1 MIQTRNLGRDYSQ
14 GPRTLSVL
22 SDITLE
28 IGAGEFVAV
37 TGPSGSGKS
46 TLLALL
52 AGLDRPSHGQIWLA
66 GKEITGLNEDT
77 LSAIR
82 ADHVGFIFQSFQLI
96 PTLTAIENV
105 RVPAD
110 IAGDNVAAKR
120 AHELLE
126 RVGLADRAAHYP
138 SQLSGGEMQRV
149 AIARAAIRRPSI
161 LFADEPTG
169 NLDSSNGEVIM
180 NMLRDLNQ
188 NCTLVLVTHNPEL
201 AGLAGRE
208 IKLRDGRIDQI
219 VNNQTNSLLSALW
232 KWIQ

>member
-14 GPRTLSVL
+14 GTRTLSVL

>member
-1 MIQTRNLGRDYSQ
+1 MIQTREIGRDYSQ
-14 GPRTLSVL
+14 GTRTLSVL
-22 SDITLE
+22 SDITLD

-52 AGLDRPSHGQIWLA
+52 AGLDRPSRGRIWLA
-66 GKEITGLNEDT
+66 GKEITGLNEDA

-110 IAGDNVAAKR
+110 IAGDSVAAKR

-126 RVGLADRAAHYP
+126 RVGLAQRAGHYP

-201 AGLAGRE
+201 ARLAGRE
-208 IKLRDGRIDQI
+208 IKLRDGRVDQI
-219 VNNQTNSLLSALW
+219 VDNQTNSLLSALW